1 MPTKINVNG
10 SYSAQP
16 VEVITENL
24 ERAVASARRIYSF
37 RRRRDEVL
45 SEVADLFHDPI
56 WDILL
61 DLYVAAERGQEVSI
75 SSACIGAA
83 VPSTT
88 GLRALGIL
96 QERGFVEFRNDP
108 LDRRRRHVTLSPSIK
123 EKMFA
128 LLAQA

>member
-1 MPTKINVNG
+1 MPTQNNVNG

-16 VEVITENL
+16 IEDIAEKL
-24 ERAVASARRIYSF
+24 GIAVASARKIYAF
-37 RRRRDEVL
+37 RRRRDEAL

-61 DLYVAAERGQEVSI
+61 DLFAAGERGQEVSV

-83 VPSTT
+83 VPLTT
-88 GLRALGIL
+88 GLRALSNL
-96 QERGFVEFRNDP
+96 QERGFVEFQNDP
-108 LDRRRRHVTLSPSIK
+108 LDRRRRHVTLSPYIR